1 MMAVST
7 SIIAVGLD
15 EAGRGC
21 LAGPVIAGA
30 VVLPDDLSPFE
41 GLTDSKKLSPKR
53 RETLALSI
61 RTHAMAFSIGRAEP
75 FEIDQYNILR
85 ASLLAMQRAFRGIEI
100 PLDLALIDGLHAPD
114 LPIPTQTL
122 VGGDLTEPAI
132 SAASILA
139 KVARDQEMVLADALF
154 PGYGFKVHKG
164 YPTRAHREA
173 LARLGVCPLHRKSF
187 GPVRNLNAR

>member
-61 RTHAMAFSIGRAEP
+61 RTHAMASSIGRAEP

-100 PLDLALIDGLHAPD
+100 PLDLALIDGVHAPD

-122 VGGDLTEPAI
+122 VGGDLSEPAI

-139 KVARDQEMVLADALF
+139 KVYRDRLCAQLHASH
-154 PGYGFKVHKG
+154 PQYGFDSHKG
-164 YPTRAHREA
+164 YGTQAHMAALREHGA
-173 LARLGVCPLHRKSF
+173 CAEHRRSF
-187 GPVRNLNAR
+187 APVRSVLPP

>member
-1 MMAVST
+1 MAAST

-53 RETLALSI
+53 RETLAQSI
-61 RTHAMAFSIGRAEP
+61 RMHAKAFSIGRAEP
-75 FEIDQYNILR
+75 FEIDHVNILQ

-139 KVARDQEMVLADALF
+139 KVARDQEMILADALF

-173 LARLGVCPLHRKSF
+173 LSRLGACPLHRKSF
-187 GPVRNLNAR
+187 GPVQNLKAR